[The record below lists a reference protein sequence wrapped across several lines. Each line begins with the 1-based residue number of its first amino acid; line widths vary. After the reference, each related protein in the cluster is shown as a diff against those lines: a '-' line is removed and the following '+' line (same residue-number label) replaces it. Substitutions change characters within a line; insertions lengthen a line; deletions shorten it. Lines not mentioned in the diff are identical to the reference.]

1 MGQMYKIIKTNCV
14 YQNTSIEEAI
24 SKMEMSEKKILL
36 VNSKKNKFIG
46 TVTDGDL
53 RRFFLMKKK
62 ILILPFHQ
70 LQIKTLYF

>member
-36 VNSKKNKFIG
+36 VNSKKNKSVNSFEENGQTWRI
-46 TVTDGDL
+46 
-53 RRFFLMKKK
+53 
-62 ILILPFHQ
+62 
-70 LQIKTLYF
+70 